1 MWSGRPE
8 WEGGSCLCLVHVV
21 LVRSSDVLIVRLDG
35 LLLPRVLGETVHND
49 TIRPNTF
56 LLLLVL
62 LLLMWTLRR
71 DCDDDDDDDDDLL
84 VKLQIAYTITSL
96 RRWNSA
102 QNNNTQYI
110 FC

>member
-35 LLLPRVLGETVHND
+35 LLLPRFLGGTVHND